1 MVKRTLP
8 VAALVMIVVA
18 LALSPALAQDVGV
31 VINDDSYTPAN
42 VTIDPGQSVGWSN
55 NGQNHHSVTAD
66 NGSFDSS
73 PSCSTSNEPACMAPG
88 ATFEHTFN
96 TSGTFAY
103 YCRIH
108 GAPGG
113 QGMSGTVTVSQDPSP
128 TPSGTVSPTTSPT
141 TAAPSPSATITAV
154 PTTTSGTQSPLPE
167 TGDSDSVLWMGLA
180 LLAFGIGLAGLL
192 RLRAV

>member
-1 MVKRTLP
+1 
-8 VAALVMIVVA
+8 MIVVA

-31 VINDDSYTPAN
+31 VINDNSYSPAN
-42 VTIDPGQSVGWSN
+42 VTIDPGQSVGWAN
-55 NGQNHHSVTAD
+55 QGQNRHSVTAD

-73 PSCSTSNEPACMAPG
+73 PSCSTSNESACMAPG

-96 TSGTFAY
+96 TSGTFGY

-113 QGMSGTVTVSQDPSP
+113 QGMSGTVTVRSQSPSP
-128 TPSGTVSPTTSPT
+128 TPSGTVSPTGSPT
-141 TAAPSPSATITAV
+141 ATPTTTVSPT

-192 RLRAV
+192 RLRTV